1 MGSLKLK
8 TILEK
13 TNTENPFDVEKE
25 YDLFEPK
32 TKSNEIIKIEDDIK
46 DIKSDIK
53 DIKKDILDLADDLND
68 DVGRMSYVRQLSG
81 EFLEYLNTLDTELQ
95 GQVETPESNELMNKI
110 MGRSERKK
118 YYMSKFRL

>member
-1 MGSLKLK
+1 MGSLKLI

-13 TNTENPFDVEKE
+13 TYPTLEKE
-25 YDLFEPK
+25 VEQP
-32 TKSNEIIKIEDDIK
+32 THQEINILNNNVSDIM
-46 DIKSDIK
+46 SDIK
-53 DIKKDILDLADDLND
+53 KIKKDLEDLGDDFED
-68 DVGRMSYVRQLSG
+68 DVSRMDYVRQISG

-95 GQVETPESNELMNKI
+95 GQVKTPESNELMNKI

>member
-13 TNTENPFDVEKE
+13 TTTQDPFELEKSYDTISYEKNLDVV
-25 YDLFEPK
+25 
-32 TKSNEIIKIEDDIK
+32 KIEDDIK
-46 DIKSDIK
+46 DIKKDVK
-53 DIKKDILDLADDLND
+53 DIKKDILDLADDLSD
-68 DVGRMSYVRQLSG
+68 DVNRMSYVRQLSG
-81 EFLEYLNTLDTELQ
+81 EFLEYLNTLDTELE
-95 GQVETPESNELMNKI
+95 GQVETPNSNELMDKI

>member
-1 MGSLKLK
+1 MGSLKLS

-13 TNTENPFDVEKE
+13 NSTTFEKE
-25 YDLFEPK
+25 VEQPTDPK
-32 TKSNEIIKIEDDIK
+32 IDKISTEL
-46 DIKSDIK
+46 SDIK
-53 DIKKDILDLADDLND
+53 DDIKKINKDLENLGDDLADDVD
-68 DVGRMSYVRQLSG
+68 RMSYVRQISG

-95 GQVETPESNELMNKI
+95 GQVKTPESNELMDKI

>member
-1 MGSLKLK
+1 MSSLKLS
-8 TILEK
+8 TILERDYTTSPK
-13 TNTENPFDVEKE
+13 EVVEIPNQEITKLSNDV
-25 YDLFEPK
+25 
-32 TKSNEIIKIEDDIK
+32 SGIM
-46 DIKSDIK
+46 SDIK
-53 DIKKDILDLADDLND
+53 KIKNDLQNLGD
-68 DVGRMSYVRQLSG
+68 DVDDDVDRMSYVRQISG

>member
-1 MGSLKLK
+1 MAPLKLS

-13 TNTENPFDVEKE
+13 NNSF
-25 YDLFEPK
+25 FE
-32 TKSNEIIKIEDDIK
+32 K
-46 DIKSDIK
+46 DIDADQDKKISTNNQELKNLKKDVLDLK
-53 DIKKDILDLADDLND
+53 YDIKKLRKDLEDLGD
-68 DVGRMSYVRQLSG
+68 DVEDDVERMSYVRQISG

-95 GQVETPESNELMNKI
+95 GQVKTPESNELMNKI

>member
-13 TNTENPFDVEKE
+13 TTTQDPFELEKSYDTIRYEKNLDVV
-25 YDLFEPK
+25 
-32 TKSNEIIKIEDDIK
+32 KIEDDIK
-46 DIKSDIK
+46 DIKKDVK
-53 DIKKDILDLADDLND
+53 DIKKDILDLADDLSD
-68 DVGRMSYVRQLSG
+68 DVDRMSYVRQLSG
-81 EFLEYLNTLDTELQ
+81 EFLEYLNTLDTELE
-95 GQVETPESNELMNKI
+95 GQVETPNSNELMNKI

>member
-13 TNTENPFDVEKE
+13 TTTQDPFELEKSYDTISYEKNLDVV
-25 YDLFEPK
+25 
-32 TKSNEIIKIEDDIK
+32 KIEDDIK
-46 DIKSDIK
+46 DIKKDIK
-53 DIKKDILDLADDLND
+53 DIKKDILDLADDLSD
-68 DVGRMSYVRQLSG
+68 DVDRMSYVRQLSG
-81 EFLEYLNTLDTELQ
+81 EFLEYLNTLDTELE
-95 GQVETPESNELMNKI
+95 GQVETPDSNELMNKI

>member
-13 TNTENPFDVEKE
+13 TTTQDPFELENSYDTTGYEKNLDVV
-25 YDLFEPK
+25 
-32 TKSNEIIKIEDDIK
+32 KIEDDIK
-46 DIKSDIK
+46 DIKKDIK
-53 DIKKDILDLADDLND
+53 DIKKDILDLADDLED
-68 DVGRMSYVRQLSG
+68 DVDRMSYVRQLSG
-81 EFLEYLNTLDTELQ
+81 EFLEYLNTLDTELE
-95 GQVETPESNELMNKI
+95 GQVETPDSNELMNKI